1 MGMFDVRCVVT
12 GLSIARGEA
21 GFFLVMRG
29 HDGRAHAVSLPLLG
43 TYDSYGR
50 VEPAAKD
57 PVSELFATRAVSLL
71 ALSPK
76 PKRGLA
82 GLVARLAALDEDGA
96 TLDGSPVGIAY
107 VHGPT
112 YAALVAAGAR
122 DASISMKMRGP
133 GKTVDGL
140 FDVAFT
146 RADVAR
152 LFYEGVT
159 EKVEKP
165 LRLALTAFARSGLG
179 HRALTPATE
188 ADRAQHEPEERAA
201 WLAEARAAF
210 ADVPELGAVF
220 DAYARDLAREDA
232 DDEEGD
238 SAASGSNDTERF
250 APALRRR
257 LTERASALG
266 FTQTSDGSLAR
277 TDASGERVSIGVDE
291 RTEVVEVIVT
301 LQRPNGTS
309 ARTTLG
315 RYSADVDSGR
325 APSEAADAVE
335 GIARELEGALEKRR
349 IVAGAEAPIERVVA
363 LVAESHWLMREIAE
377 SPHVAPELLVAL
389 ADHMRRFPFSD
400 HVREAWIAMLRRPD
414 CPLAIAD
421 LLEGTKSASIK
432 AAIAERRARGGP

>member
-220 DAYARDLAREDA
+220 DAYARRSAREDA

-266 FTQTSDGSLAR
+266 FTQGCGSM
-277 TDASGERVSIGVDE
+277 
-291 RTEVVEVIVT
+291 
-301 LQRPNGTS
+301 GTTRS
-309 ARTTLG
+309 Q
-315 RYSADVDSGR
+315 
-325 APSEAADAVE
+325 
-335 GIARELEGALEKRR
+335 ELSR
-349 IVAGAEAPIERVVA
+349 
-363 LVAESHWLMREIAE
+363 
-377 SPHVAPELLVAL
+377 
-389 ADHMRRFPFSD
+389 
-400 HVREAWIAMLRRPD
+400 LR
-414 CPLAIAD
+414 
-421 LLEGTKSASIK
+421 S
-432 AAIAERRARGGP
+432 